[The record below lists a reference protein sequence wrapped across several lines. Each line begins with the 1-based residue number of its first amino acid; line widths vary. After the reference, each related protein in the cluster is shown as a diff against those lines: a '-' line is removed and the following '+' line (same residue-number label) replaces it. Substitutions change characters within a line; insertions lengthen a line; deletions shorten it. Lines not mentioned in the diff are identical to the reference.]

1 MSGSIANSPLP
12 IGQATGSSLA
22 DRLAGL
28 TDGRWFVTVVSLLFA
43 LPMFCAPV
51 LPLVDIGG
59 HIGRYAIQLDGG
71 LTPELAQWYTFTWS
85 LLPNLGADLI
95 VQMLAPG
102 VGVEAAARVAVAL
115 AVVLQVSGILVLSK
129 KLHER
134 ITPWALLT
142 LPLVY
147 SFPFQFGFLNF
158 VLGFSVALW
167 AMVAWLHFETAL
179 PLRRGVVFALIASLV
194 WLCHLVGWGVF
205 CILAGSRELV
215 RRWQSS
221 DGIFA
226 VLRDTT
232 LAVSCLLVPLAIG
245 AIFSPEGGDPG
256 KTDGWFEYGWK
267 LLHLLNVMLDRWEL
281 FDRLAL
287 TIVLMGLFWGL
298 IVKEART
305 DPGTGLAAALL
316 AACAISMPSQVL
328 GSHYA
333 DIRLFPIVLVV
344 GLLAIAPAQQMS
356 RDLATALLVFAMA
369 FVGVRLAGTAA
380 SAQMNGAA
388 LERELTVLDRLP
400 KHSQLVTLRARNCHD
415 GLDLSIDR
423 TTHLGG
429 YAIARRAAFSNDQ
442 WQLAGA
448 QLLRVHNP
456 TIAPFDRGP
465 SQFTF
470 TRPCGDDKG
479 IEVKAAQIP
488 KAASHLW
495 VIWDDE
501 PKPLQGWSRIATGK
515 TSVLYKRND

>member
-1 MSGSIANSPLP
+1 MNTPNASSALLSGQPADK
-12 IGQATGSSLA
+12 GLA
-22 DRLAGL
+22 ERLAGL
-28 TDGRWFVTVVSLLFA
+28 AAGRWFVAVVSLLFA
-43 LPMFCAPV
+43 LPMLSAPV

-71 LTPELAQWYTFTWS
+71 RTAELAQWYTFTWS
-85 LLPNLGADLI
+85 LLPNLGADLV
-95 VQMLAPG
+95 VQLLAPAM
-102 VGVEAAARVAVAL
+102 GVEAAARLAVAL
-115 AVVLQVSGILVLSK
+115 AVVLQVSGILVLSQ

-134 ITPWALLT
+134 ITPWALLA

-147 SFPFQFGFLNF
+147 SFPFHFGFLNF
-158 VLGFSVALW
+158 VLGFGVALW
-167 AMVAWLHFETAL
+167 AMIAWLHFETAS
-179 PLRRGVVFALIASLV
+179 PLRRWAIFALIASLV
-194 WLCHLVGWGVF
+194 WLCHLVGWGIF

-215 RRWQSS
+215 RNWHRAT
-221 DGIFA
+221 GMFA
-226 VLRDTT
+226 SLRDTA

-245 AIFSPEGGDPG
+245 TAFSPEGGDPG

-298 IVKEART
+298 LIKEART
-305 DPGTGLAAALL
+305 DRGTGLAAALL
-316 AACAISMPSQVL
+316 AACAIAMPSQVL

-333 DIRLFPIVLVV
+333 DIRLFPIVLVI
-344 GLLAIAPAQQMS
+344 GLLAIAPAQRMS
-356 RDLATALLVFAMA
+356 RDMATVLLLIAMA
-369 FVGVRLAGTAA
+369 FAGVRLAGTAA
-380 SAQMNGAA
+380 SAQLNGAE

-400 KHSQLVTLRARNCHD
+400 EHSQLVTLRAKECLE

-429 YAIARRAAFSNDQ
+429 YAIARRSAFSNDQ

-456 TIAPFDRGP
+456 ALAPFDRDP

-470 TRPCGDDKG
+470 TRPCRDDKG
-479 IEVKAAQIP
+479 IAARAARIP
-488 KAASHLW
+488 PAASHLW
-495 VIWDDE
+495 VIWDGAHR
-501 PKPLQGWSRIATGK
+501 PLQGWSRIAAGK
-515 TSVLYKRND
+515 TSVLYERHD